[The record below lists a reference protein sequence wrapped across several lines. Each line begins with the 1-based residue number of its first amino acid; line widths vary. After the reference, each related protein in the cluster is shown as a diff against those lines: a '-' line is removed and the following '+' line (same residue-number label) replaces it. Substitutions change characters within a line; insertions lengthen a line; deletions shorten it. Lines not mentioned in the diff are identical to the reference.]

1 LNSDNCF
8 ILDLGEKVY
17 ILQGSKSS
25 ANEKYNANQIVNKI
39 KSDRKGFLNVEIL
52 AEDEWETNETIKNF

>member
-1 LNSDNCF
+1 MNSDNCF